1 MVEVSIIIVCM
12 DRPDILYPCL
22 RSIIAHTSV
31 SYEIIV
37 TAYRFSEEHLRQ
49 ARADFPGVIWVE
61 SRETRGFAENN
72 NLAIE
77 KASGEFCFIL
87 NDDTELHED
96 AIGALV
102 NGFRMLPGNTAA
114 VGPRLLNTDGS
125 LQLAGLPEMTA
136 WRYVLERFHLYRPH
150 RDDTAGRIPVLGSIY
165 PTSGLCGAAFLAR
178 TVTLRELGC
187 FDERFFFTPEDI
199 ALCAKARKAGYG
211 IYCDTSVA
219 VVHKWHATASAI
231 SSATKPAA
239 MRGTLIHL
247 SGGSTFKYAL
257 LAVPAFIA
265 EAAKLIKSF
274 PGRCSSPEAALRFR
288 IYRNNC
294 ASIFTRR
301 SPKELFIRFHG
312 QGNG

>member
-22 RSIIAHTSV
+22 SSIIAHTTV

-37 TAYRFSEEHLRQ
+37 TAYMFSEKHLRQ
-49 ARADFPGVIWVE
+49 AKADFPDVIWVE

-72 NLAIE
+72 NLAIA

-96 AIGALV
+96 AIGTLV
-102 NGFRMLPGNTAA
+102 KDFSILPGNTAA

-136 WRYVLERFHLYRPH
+136 WRYILERFHLYKPH
-150 RDDTAGRIPVLGSIY
+150 KDDTAGRIPDIGSIY
-165 PTSGLCGAAFLAR
+165 STSGLCGAAFLIR
-178 TVTLRELGC
+178 TDTLKELGC
-187 FDERFFFTPEDI
+187 LDERFFFTPEDI
-199 ALCAKARKAGYG
+199 ALCAKARKAGFG
-211 IYCDTSVA
+211 IYCDTSVS

-231 SSATKPAA
+231 SAATKPAA

-247 SGGSTFKYAL
+247 SGGSSFKYML
-257 LAVPAFIA
+257 LAIPTFIA
-265 EAAKLIKSF
+265 ESAKLIKAL
-274 PGRCSSPEAALRFR
+274 PARHSSPEAALRFM
-288 IYRNNC
+288 IYKNNC
-294 ASIFTRR
+294 ASIFTHK
-301 SPKELFIRFHG
+301 SPKELFIGELRKMF
-312 QGNG
+312 